1 MLGGSCPPSPRGR
14 ASYRGMRC
22 LLLLWEGPGG
32 AMLLMFWADPVR
44 HRPEV
49 GPPTGE
55 CGVCRSCGR
64 ADPARYFAGGSLAA
78 DFDAPAAGVFGLGQL
93 DAQHAVAVAGRG
105 LVGEHW
111 QGQRDAAMEAAE
123 GALAHAILAAAGFLL
138 VVFLAAHDQH
148 VVAYFDI
155 HVLLVQAGYFQA
167 HDELVAV
174 LEHIAGQQGPV
185 R

>member
-14 ASYRGMRC
+14 ASYRGMGC
-22 LLLLWEGPGG
+22 LPLLWEGPGG
-32 AMLLMFWADPVR
+32 AMLLI
-44 HRPEV
+44 
-49 GPPTGE
+49 
-55 CGVCRSCGR
+55 CGR
-64 ADPARYFAGGSLAA
+64 TDPARYFAGGSLAA